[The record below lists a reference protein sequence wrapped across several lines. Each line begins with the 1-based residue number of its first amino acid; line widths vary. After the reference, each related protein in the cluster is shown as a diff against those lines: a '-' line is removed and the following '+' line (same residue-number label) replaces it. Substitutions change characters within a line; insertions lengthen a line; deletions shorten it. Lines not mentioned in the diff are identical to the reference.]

1 MANNI
6 TNIVELEGVGLRY
19 GQGSEILRDIRF
31 SLPSE
36 SFYFLTGESGAGKT
50 SLLSLMYLAQKPT
63 RGHVRVFGQ
72 NVNNTRRKH
81 LPAMRRRVGVVFQ
94 NYRLLDHLST
104 FDNVALPLRV
114 AGKSEEEIK
123 KHVQELLSWV
133 GLSKQINAKPPTLSG
148 GQKQRVAIARAV
160 INRPALLLADEPT
173 GNVDDKIA
181 IRLLHLFIEMN
192 KLGTTV
198 VIATHKEALIK
209 KLGFA
214 RMHLENGQMKIIP
227 ATKQMPQSLAEL
239 STMEFS

>member
-1 MANNI
+1 KNI
-6 TNIVELEGVGLRY
+6 KSKV
-19 GQGSEILRDIRF
+19 SD
-31 SLPSE
+31 
-36 SFYFLTGESGAGKT
+36 
-50 SLLSLMYLAQKPT
+50 
-63 RGHVRVFGQ
+63 
-72 NVNNTRRKH
+72 
-81 LPAMRRRVGVVFQ
+81 
-94 NYRLLDHLST
+94 LLDLFGISDKARKYPH
-104 FDNVALPLRV
+104 
-114 AGKSEEEIK
+114 
-123 KHVQELLSWV
+123 Q
-133 GLSKQINAKPPTLSG
+133 LSG

-214 RMHLENGQMKIIP
+214 RLHLENGQMKIIP